1 MDLRVDTGFHAY
13 EVAMLAARQGLAML
27 PRLKRSC
34 PKLADQFSRALT
46 SVPLNISE
54 GSGRQ
59 GKDRNH
65 FFRIAYGSAN
75 EASTA
80 LQLLLGLKTSQNKDA
95 EEVLTNLDRVRAMIW
110 RLVN

>member
-1 MDLRVDTGFHAY
+1 MDLLVDTGFQAY
-13 EVAMLAARQGLAML
+13 DVAMDATRQGLAIV
-27 PRLKRSC
+27 PRLKQGC

-59 GKDRNH
+59 GKDRKQ

-80 LQLLLGLKTSQNKDA
+80 LHLLLGLTRSQNKDA
-95 EEVLTNLDRVRAMIW
+95 ENVLTNLDRVRAMIW
-110 RLVN
+110 RLVH